1 MCMCSVLLFVMAI
14 LLCVAAILF
23 RPDAVLLE
31 LDFLFLALRSG
42 LFSSVQSLSRVQV
55 LVTP

>member
-1 MCMCSVLLFVMAI
+1 MCICSVLLFVMAI

-23 RPDAVLLE
+23 RPDSVLLE